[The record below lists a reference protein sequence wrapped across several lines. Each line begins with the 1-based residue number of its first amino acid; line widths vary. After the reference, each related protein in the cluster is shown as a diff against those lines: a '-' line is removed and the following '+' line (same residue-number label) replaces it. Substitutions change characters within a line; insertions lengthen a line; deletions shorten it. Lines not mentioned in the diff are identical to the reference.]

1 MPIAI
6 AVLPA
11 FVFLSALMLMD
22 SFKLVRPA
30 SVGLALA
37 YGMAAAIACEALH
50 VRLMASAIDL
60 SVLTRYIAP
69 VTEETAKT
77 LFVAFLILRRR
88 VGFVVDA
95 AVQGFAVGTG
105 FAVFENFGY
114 LREAGNAPLL
124 LWVVRGLGTAVLH
137 GATTA
142 VVAMVAKTIADRKPE
157 RAILAIVPGWAVAVV
172 VHSIYNHLL
181 VSTLIA
187 TALLLLI
194 LPLLVIAVFERSDRA
209 TREWVGAGLDLDI
222 ELLQLVVSE
231 HFQMTRFGSYLRELR
246 SHFDGPVVADMFCLL
261 RLELELSVQAKAR
274 LIARGAGLEMPVDDD
289 LHASLSELAYLRRS
303 IGRTGLL
310 ALKPLQVTSHRDD
323 WHRFMLSQAGVRARI
338 KGKVRHSRRVS

>member
-1 MPIAI
+1 M
-6 AVLPA
+6 
-11 FVFLSALMLMD
+11 
-22 SFKLVRPA
+22 
-30 SVGLALA
+30 
-37 YGMAAAIACEALH
+37 
-50 VRLMASAIDL
+50 
-60 SVLTRYIAP
+60 
-69 VTEETAKT
+69 
-77 LFVAFLILRRR
+77 
-88 VGFVVDA
+88 
-95 AVQGFAVGTG
+95 
-105 FAVFENFGY
+105 FENFGY

-231 HFQMTRFGSYLRELR
+231 HFQTTRFGSYLRELR